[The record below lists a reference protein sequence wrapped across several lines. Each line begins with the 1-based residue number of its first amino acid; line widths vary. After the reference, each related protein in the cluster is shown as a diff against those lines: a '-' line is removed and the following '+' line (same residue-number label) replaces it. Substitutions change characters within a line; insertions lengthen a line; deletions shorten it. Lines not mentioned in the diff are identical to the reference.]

1 MTMTRLVSIGL
12 RNARP
17 ATRPGC
23 RGVLCGAAL
32 LAALLLAGCTGVEW
46 ENKRM
51 TEEYAQSTRP
61 PGSVYTGWRVFQE
74 RCAACHGPDAVGT
87 SRGPD
92 LLPVVREMGAR
103 QFVSVVLKR
112 YDWSLPAVQNGM
124 DTAALDAL
132 IDDILRRKEG
142 VLTMP
147 AWQGEPRIE
156 AHIVDLHAYL
166 AARAEGTQGPGRP
179 VR

>member
-1 MTMTRLVSIGL
+1 MTMTRLVSIAPHDAMQGPQ
-12 RNARP
+12 P
-17 ATRPGC
+17 AS
-23 RGVLCGAAL
+23 RGSRFGAAL

-46 ENKRM
+46 ENKRI

-61 PGSVYTGWRVFQE
+61 PGSVYTGWRVFRE
-74 RCAACHGPDAVGT
+74 RCAACHGPDATGT

-92 LLPVVREMGAR
+92 LLPVVRQMGAR

-132 IDDILRRKEG
+132 IDDILRRREG
-142 VLTMP
+142 ALTMP

-156 AHIVDLHAYL
+156 AHIVDVHAYL

-179 VR
+179 AR

>member
-1 MTMTRLVSIGL
+1 MTKRVSIGL
-12 RNARP
+12 CSARQ
-17 ATRPGC
+17 ATRTRC
-23 RGVLCGAAL
+23 RGLLSGAAL

-46 ENKRM
+46 QNKRI

-74 RCAACHGPDAVGT
+74 RCAACHGPDATGT

-92 LLPVVREMGAR
+92 LLPVVRQMGAR

-132 IDDILRRKEG
+132 IDDILRRREG
-142 VLTMP
+142 ALTMP

-156 AHIVDLHAYL
+156 AHIVDVHAYL
-166 AARAEGTQGPGRP
+166 AARADGTQGPGRP
-179 VR
+179 AR

>member
-1 MTMTRLVSIGL
+1 MTKLVSIGL
-12 RNARP
+12 RSARQ

-23 RGVLCGAAL
+23 RGVLSGAAL

-46 ENKRM
+46 ENKRI

-74 RCAACHGPDAVGT
+74 RCAACHGPEATGT

-92 LLPVVREMGAR
+92 LLPVVRAMGAR
-103 QFVSVVLKR
+103 QFVSIVLKR

-156 AHIVDLHAYL
+156 AHIVDVYAYL

-179 VR
+179 TR

>member
-1 MTMTRLVSIGL
+1 MTKLVSIGL
-12 RNARP
+12 RGARQ

-23 RGVLCGAAL
+23 RGVLSGAAL

-46 ENKRM
+46 ENKRI

-74 RCAACHGPDAVGT
+74 RCAACHGPEATGT

-92 LLPVVREMGAR
+92 LLPVVRAMGAR
-103 QFVSVVLKR
+103 QFVSIVLKR

-156 AHIVDLHAYL
+156 AHIVDVYAYL

-179 VR
+179 TR

>member
-17 ATRPGC
+17 APQPSS
-23 RGVLCGAAL
+23 RGVLCGAAVL
-32 LAALLLAGCTGVEW
+32 TALLLAGCTGVEW
-46 ENKRM
+46 QNKRI

-74 RCAACHGPDAVGT
+74 RCAACHGPDATGT

-92 LLPVVREMGAR
+92 LLPLVREMGAR

-147 AWQGEPRIE
+147 AWQGEPHIE
-156 AHIVDLHAYL
+156 AHIVDLYAYL

-179 VR
+179 AR

>member
-1 MTMTRLVSIGL
+1 MTRLVSIALHDGVEGP
-12 RNARP
+12 RP
-17 ATRPGC
+17 AN
-23 RGVLCGAAL
+23 RGRLYRVAL
-32 LAALLLAGCTGVEW
+32 VAALLLAGCTGVEW
-46 ENKRM
+46 QNKRI

-74 RCAACHGPDAVGT
+74 RCSACHGPDATGT

-92 LLPVVREMGAR
+92 LLPVVGAMGAR
-103 QFVSVVLKR
+103 QFLSVVLKR

-142 VLTMP
+142 ALTMP
-147 AWQGEPRIE
+147 GWQGEPRIE

-166 AARAEGTQGPGRP
+166 AARADGTQGPGRP
-179 VR
+179 AR